1 MEKYHFTDIPPNQL
15 PRTDGEVRVYKLS
28 DDIISKY
35 KKNQKRP
42 VFNQNNEEVGIAKIN
57 LKSKTATV
65 IFNDYYKKQL
75 SKSKKGT
82 KNARN

>member
-42 VFNQNNEEVGIAKIN
+42 VFNQDNEEVGVAKID

-82 KNARN
+82 KKK

>member
-28 DDIISKY
+28 DEIISKY

-42 VFNQNNEEVGIAKIN
+42 VYNQENFEVGVAKID

-82 KNARN
+82 KK

>member
-1 MEKYHFTDIPPNQL
+1 MEKHHFTDIPPNQL
-15 PRTDGEVRVYKLS
+15 PHTEGEVRVYKLS

-42 VFNQNNEEVGIAKIN
+42 VHNQNNEEVGVAKID

-82 KNARN
+82 KK

>member
-35 KKNQKRP
+35 KKIKNDLYSTK
-42 VFNQNNEEVGIAKIN
+42 KT
-57 LKSKTATV
+57 LKSVSLKL
-65 IFNDYYKKQL
+65 ISKQ
-75 SKSKKGT
+75 KQ
-82 KNARN
+82 RP

>member
-42 VFNQNNEEVGIAKIN
+42 VFNQENVEVGVAKID

-75 SKSKKGT
+75 SKSKKGP
-82 KNARN
+82 KK

>member
-1 MEKYHFTDIPPNQL
+1 MEKYHFTDITPNQL

-42 VFNQNNEEVGIAKIN
+42 VFNQNNEEVGIAKID

-82 KNARN
+82 KKK

>member
-42 VFNQNNEEVGIAKIN
+42 VFNQDNEEVGIAKID

-65 IFNDYYKKQL
+65 IFSDYYKKQL
-75 SKSKKGT
+75 SKSKKGN
-82 KNARN
+82 KK

>member
-42 VFNQNNEEVGIAKIN
+42 VFNQNNEEVGIAKID

>member
-1 MEKYHFTDIPPNQL
+1 MEKHHFTDIPSNQL

-28 DDIISKY
+28 DEIISKY

-42 VFNQNNEEVGIAKIN
+42 VYNQNNEEVGIAKID

-75 SKSKKGT
+75 SKFKKGT
-82 KNARN
+82 KK

>member
-1 MEKYHFTDIPPNQL
+1 MEKHHFTNIPPNQL

-28 DDIISKY
+28 DNIISKY

-42 VFNQNNEEVGIAKIN
+42 VFNQNNEEVGIAKID

-75 SKSKKGT
+75 SKSKKGN
-82 KNARN
+82 KK

>member
-1 MEKYHFTDIPPNQL
+1 MEKHHFTDIPPNQL

-42 VFNQNNEEVGIAKIN
+42 VFNQDNEEVGVAKID

-75 SKSKKGT
+75 SKSKKGR
-82 KNARN
+82 KK

>member
-1 MEKYHFTDIPPNQL
+1 MKKHHFVDIPLNQL

-42 VFNQNNEEVGIAKIN
+42 VFNQDNEEVGVAKID

-82 KNARN
+82 KK

>member
-42 VFNQNNEEVGIAKIN
+42 VFNQDNEEVGVAKID

-75 SKSKKGT
+75 KSKKGT
-82 KNARN
+82 KKND

>member
-35 KKNQKRP
+35 KKNQKHP
-42 VFNQNNEEVGIAKIN
+42 VFNQENVEVGVAKID

-82 KNARN
+82 KK

>member
-42 VFNQNNEEVGIAKIN
+42 VFNQDNEQVGIAKID

-75 SKSKKGT
+75 SKSKKGA
-82 KNARN
+82 KK

>member
-1 MEKYHFTDIPPNQL
+1 MKKYHFTDIPPNQL

-28 DDIISKY
+28 DEIISKY

-42 VFNQNNEEVGIAKIN
+42 VYNQENVEVGVAKID

-65 IFNDYYKKQL
+65 IFNDYYKKHL

-82 KNARN
+82 KK

>member
-1 MEKYHFTDIPPNQL
+1 MKKHHFVDIPPNQL

-42 VFNQNNEEVGIAKIN
+42 VFNQDNEEVGVAKID

-75 SKSKKGT
+75 SKSKKGP
-82 KNARN
+82 KK

>member
-28 DDIISKY
+28 NDIISKY

-42 VFNQNNEEVGIAKIN
+42 VFNQNNEEVGIAKID

-75 SKSKKGT
+75 SKSKKGN
-82 KNARN
+82 KK

>member
-1 MEKYHFTDIPPNQL
+1 MEKYHFTDITPNQL

-42 VFNQNNEEVGIAKIN
+42 VFNQNNEEVGIAKID

-75 SKSKKGT
+75 SKSKKGN
-82 KNARN
+82 KK